1 MPSTFFYSLVSFKKA
16 VSNKRFLSESRI
28 GHYIETLIRRRLF
41 TLQLDIM
48 VLLSVAYY
56 IQSIE
61 ARQNIY
67 VTSTTPSCIGPIPA
81 HKKRGDSLGY
91 MGTFFNNGY
100 MTPKFLILN
109 MQEGLGGHTKDR
121 RCASSNREICRNL
134 GKLVEQT
141 LVGCIYIFH
150 YSNIW
155 SDIFSSVI
163 KLICFF

>member
-48 VLLSVAYY
+48 VLLSFAYY

-91 MGTFFNNGY
+91 MRKFFNNGY
-100 MTPKFLILN
+100 MTIKCHILK
-109 MQEGLGGHTKDR
+109 MLYDLESHAKDGR
-121 RCASSNREICRNL
+121 R
-134 GKLVEQT
+134 G
-141 LVGCIYIFH
+141 
-150 YSNIW
+150 
-155 SDIFSSVI
+155 
-163 KLICFF
+163 